1 MNDQLFLL
9 GEVAELLAVK
19 PYTVS
24 YPFLTRK
31 LPEPKLRL
39 GNRRVFTTADVEAV
53 AQTLHLPMPQLE
65 TEECDVMR

>member
-9 GEVAELLAVK
+9 GDVAELLDVK
-19 PYTVS
+19 PYKVA
-24 YPFLTRK
+24 YLYLTRK

-53 AQTLHLPMPQLE
+53 AKTLHLPCPNLE
-65 TEECDVMR
+65 TEECSAMR

>member
-9 GEVAELLAVK
+9 GEVATLLDVK
-19 PYTVS
+19 PYKVA
-24 YPFLTRK
+24 YLYLTRK

-53 AQTLHLPMPQLE
+53 AKTLHIPIPQLE
-65 TEECDVMR
+65 TEEDDVMR

>member
-9 GEVAELLAVK
+9 GDVAELLDVK
-19 PYTVS
+19 PYKVA
-24 YPFLTRK
+24 YLYLTRK

-53 AQTLHLPMPQLE
+53 AKTLHLPIPQLE

>member
-9 GEVAELLAVK
+9 GDVADLLDVK
-19 PYTVS
+19 PYKVA
-24 YPFLTRK
+24 YLYLTRK

-53 AQTLHLPMPQLE
+53 AKTLHVPIPKLE
-65 TEECDVMR
+65 PEECDVM